1 MENLI
6 SMKNYVMEQ
15 SLIIEKAEQTHFEA
29 YENILK
35 YAKFLSMP
43 LELKM
48 FVPVDEYGSVMKE
61 PTVDAYMQPKE
72 VDRQFEAYE
81 KALSEVIFEGF
92 EICNKI
98 NQEGVINEN
107 MWVIIQNQNFGQST
121 LEDLVKFNLTLTL
134 TEQARE
140 KYKF

>member
-6 SMKNYVMEQ
+6 SMTDYVLEQ
-15 SLIIEKAEQTHFEA
+15 SKQNPLDLIDFKNNVI
-29 YENILK
+29 N

-48 FVPVDEYGSVMKE
+48 FAPFDEYGSVIKE

-72 VDRQFEAYE
+72 VDRQFEAY
-81 KALSEVIFEGF
+81 KQALSEVLFEGF
-92 EICNKI
+92 EKLKDVSFAFGSIENRKI
-98 NQEGVINEN
+98 
-107 MWVIIQNQNFGQST
+107 
-121 LEDLVKFNLTLTL
+121 EDLVNYNLKLTPNAKL
-134 TEQARE
+134 